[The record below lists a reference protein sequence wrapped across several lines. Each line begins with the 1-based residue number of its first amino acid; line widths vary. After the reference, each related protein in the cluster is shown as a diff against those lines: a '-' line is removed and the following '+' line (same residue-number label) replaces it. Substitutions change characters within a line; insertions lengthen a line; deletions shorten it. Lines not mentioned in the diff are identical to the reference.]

1 MHGWWYTVQ
10 KTSSQKHQPTGKK
23 WRLRFLNLNNHVKQI
38 SSFHLQSHFC
48 GHEQLKDWQP
58 HFQPTLVKC
67 SISRIIQCF
76 FSGHIEPSEM
86 GIFLNKSWTPQLR
99 EQTPC
104 FSASDGFFS
113 AAATKGWAWSSIAEL
128 VERAAVLRHLKLLV
142 GSGDLDF
149 TKGIDSLD
157 KHVWKISFRQCVTL
171 CEHGQQKGWR
181 KATLPTRC
189 C

>member
-48 GHEQLKDWQP
+48 GHGQLKDWQP

-76 FSGHIEPSEM
+76 AVVTWNHRRWEYSSTSLGHHNCVNKPPASLHQTVFFLQLRRRDGHEAVLQSWWNVLPFSG
-86 GIFLNKSWTPQLR
+86 T
-99 EQTPC
+99 
-104 FSASDGFFS
+104 
-113 AAATKGWAWSSIAEL
+113 SS
-128 VERAAVLRHLKLLV
+128 
-142 GSGDLDF
+142 F
-149 TKGIDSLD
+149 
-157 KHVWKISFRQCVTL
+157 W
-171 CEHGQQKGWR
+171 
-181 KATLPTRC
+181 
-189 C
+189 